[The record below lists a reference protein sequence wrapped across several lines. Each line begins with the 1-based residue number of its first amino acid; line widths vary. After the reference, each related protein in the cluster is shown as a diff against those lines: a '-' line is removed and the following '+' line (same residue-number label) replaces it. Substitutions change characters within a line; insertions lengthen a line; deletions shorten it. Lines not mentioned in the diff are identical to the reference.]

1 VFRPAQ
7 VPDPGKTMKSFPSQH
22 PLSRKRKLS
31 PVLSAVLL
39 VCSGAA
45 LAQSTPPDEAAR
57 DLPPVRVVAQ
67 EIKPPFESSLSGEAL
82 DARRFGRNDTA
93 SLLEGMPGLSFYTGG
108 GVSSLPVINGLGDDR
123 LKITVDGM
131 SITSA
136 CPNHMNPALSYL
148 DPAALGAINVY
159 AGIVPVSQGGDSIGG
174 AIAVT
179 SRPPVFAEP
188 GQGLLTTGSFSA
200 FARSNGDAKG
210 VSLQTSVATEN
221 FSLGYTGN
229 TAESDNYEDGKGKE
243 VGASRYKVR
252 NNELDFAARSG
263 TDLYTLS
270 VGWQDIPVQGFP
282 NQAMDMT
289 SNQSLSINAAYK
301 GQFDWGALETRAYR
315 QRVQHK
321 MDILPEKGG
330 EMPMD
335 TDAVDL
341 GYSIVA
347 TLPWS
352 EGNTVRL
359 GHEFH
364 RYTLDDWWPP
374 LNDSFMGPHDF
385 WNIRDGKRDRLAVFA
400 ELDSKLSEK
409 LSTLMGLRLEQVRM
423 DTGDVQGYH
432 TAADGS
438 YSDGTY
444 ADSTYK
450 TDADDFNA
458 RNHQRKDLNWDL
470 TAAARYVESESATYD
485 FGVSRKTR
493 SPNLHE
499 RYTWSNEAMMAGL
512 MNNWFG
518 DLNSYVG
525 DLDLKPEVAYSVK
538 AGVDWHDAGRRD
550 WQLMVSPFYTYVKDY
565 INVEVNTD
573 ANPYNMSMLTGR
585 QSLRFINEDA
595 VLYGLDLSASKYLG
609 RAGGDWTTRATLSYV
624 RGKTTEGDN
633 LYNIM
638 PLNSRLALDHAL
650 GAWTQTLEAVLVDAK
665 DRVSEVRA
673 EQETDGYGLLNYR
686 ARYKLAKAVR
696 LDAGVDNLLNK
707 QYDLPLGGL
716 EYASADT
723 NTGVAPVAVR
733 GMGRS
738 VNVGVT
744 VDF

>member
-1 VFRPAQ
+1 
-7 VPDPGKTMKSFPSQH
+7 MKSPKSQN
-22 PLSRKRKLS
+22 LSSFKKRKLT

-39 VCSGAA
+39 VSGGAA
-45 LAQSTPPDEAAR
+45 LAQSTPQGEAAR
-57 DLPPVRVVAQ
+57 DLPAVRVVAQ
-67 EIKPPFESSLSGEAL
+67 EIKPPFESSLTGDAL

-93 SLLEGMPGLSFYTGG
+93 SLLEGTPGLSFYFGG

-148 DPAALGAINVY
+148 DPAALGALNVY

-174 AIAVT
+174 AIAAT

-188 GQGLLTTGSFSA
+188 GQGVLTTGSFSA

-289 SNQSLSINAAYK
+289 ANNSLSINAAYK

-315 QRVQHK
+315 QHVEHK
-321 MDILPEKGG
+321 MDILREKGG

-409 LSTLMGLRLEQVRM
+409 LSTLVGLRLEQVRM

-438 YSDGTY
+438 YNSGADSY

-450 TDADDFNA
+450 TDADEFNA
-458 RNHQRKDLNWDL
+458 KNHKRKDLNWDL
-470 TAAARYVESESATYD
+470 TAAARYVQSEAATYD
-485 FGVSRKTR
+485 VGVSRKTR

-525 DLDLKPEVAYSVK
+525 DLDLKPEVAYTVK
-538 AGVDWHDAGRRD
+538 AGADWHDAARRD
-550 WQLMVSPFYTYVKDY
+550 WQLALSPFYTYVKDY
-565 INVEVNTD
+565 INVEANTD

-609 RAGGDWTTRATLSYV
+609 RAGGDWTTRASLSYV
-624 RGKTTEGDN
+624 RGKTTDGDN

-686 ARYKLAKAVR
+686 TRYKLTKAVR
-696 LDAGVDNLLNK
+696 VDAGVDNLLNK

-716 EYASADT
+716 EYASADMMA
-723 NTGVAPVAVR
+723 GVAPVPVR
-733 GMGRS
+733 AMGRS